1 MDESVLSDRVDAWVA
16 RMALLENAVAD
27 LSHRVSRLEAGLGD
41 LSFQQQELVLLLEVV
56 ESLLPANYRQ
66 TIEAA
71 LKRRRGECNG

>member
-1 MDESVLSDRVDAWVA
+1 MAFDAMKGQIA
-16 RMALLENAVAD
+16 MLANAVSD
-27 LSHRVSRLEAGLGD
+27 LSHRVSRLEAGLSD

-71 LKRRRGECNG
+71 LKRRRGEKTNG